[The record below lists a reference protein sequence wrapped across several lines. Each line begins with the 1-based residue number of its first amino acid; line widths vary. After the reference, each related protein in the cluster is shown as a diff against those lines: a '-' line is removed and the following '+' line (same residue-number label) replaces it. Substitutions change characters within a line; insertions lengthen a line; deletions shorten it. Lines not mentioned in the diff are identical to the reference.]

1 MMKHLKRA
9 TTILA
14 LASVGTM
21 LAPITS
27 DAKMITAQTQ
37 SGKTVH
43 LRTMKVH
50 GQTMIL
56 LPMDMACDMFK
67 FALCGLREQ

>member
-1 MMKHLKRA
+1 MRFLNLSLSLLVA
-9 TTILA
+9 A
-14 LASVGTM
+14 AM

-27 DAKMITAQTQ
+27 EAKMITAQTQ

-50 GQTMIL
+50 GQTMVL

-67 FALCGLREQ
+67 FALCGASEQK

>member
-1 MMKHLKRA
+1 MRFLNLSLSLLVA
-9 TTILA
+9 AAI
-14 LASVGTM
+14 

-43 LRTMKVH
+43 LQTMKFH
-50 GQTMIL
+50 GQTMVL

-67 FALCGLREQ
+67 FALCGAREQK

>member
-1 MMKHLKRA
+1 MRFLK
-9 TTILA
+9 L
-14 LASVGTM
+14 SVSLLVAAAM

-27 DAKMITAQTQ
+27 EAKMITAQTQ
-37 SGKTVH
+37 SGKTVQ

-50 GQTMIL
+50 GQTMVL

-67 FALCGLREQ
+67 FALCGASEKK

>member
-1 MMKHLKRA
+1 MRFRNLS
-9 TTILA
+9 L
-14 LASVGTM
+14 SVLVAAAM

-27 DAKMITAQTQ
+27 QAKMITAQTQ

-50 GQTMIL
+50 GQTMVL

-67 FALCGLREQ
+67 FALCGASEQK

>member
-1 MMKHLKRA
+1 MRFLN
-9 TTILA
+9 L
-14 LASVGTM
+14 SVSLLVAAAM
-21 LAPITS
+21 LAPITLE
-27 DAKMITAQTQ
+27 AKMIAAQTQ

-50 GQTMIL
+50 GQTMVL

-67 FALCGLREQ
+67 FALCGASEQK

>member
-1 MMKHLKRA
+1 MRFLN
-9 TTILA
+9 L
-14 LASVGTM
+14 SVSLIVAAAM

-27 DAKMITAQTQ
+27 EAKMITAQTQ

-50 GQTMIL
+50 GQTMVL

-67 FALCGLREQ
+67 FALCGASEQK

>member
-1 MMKHLKRA
+1 MRFLDLSLSLLVA
-9 TTILA
+9 A
-14 LASVGTM
+14 AM

-27 DAKMITAQTQ
+27 EAKMITAQTQ

-67 FALCGLREQ
+67 FALCGASEQK

>member
-1 MMKHLKRA
+1 MRFLNLSLSLLVAAAMF
-9 TTILA
+9 
-14 LASVGTM
+14 
-21 LAPITS
+21 APITS
-27 DAKMITAQTQ
+27 EAKMITAQTQ

-50 GQTMIL
+50 GQTMVL

-67 FALCGLREQ
+67 FALCGASEQK

>member
-1 MMKHLKRA
+1 MRFLNLSLSLLVA
-9 TTILA
+9 A
-14 LASVGTM
+14 AM

-27 DAKMITAQTQ
+27 EAKMITAQTQ

-50 GQTMIL
+50 GQTMML

-67 FALCGLREQ
+67 FALCGASQQK

>member
-1 MMKHLKRA
+1 MRFPDLSLSLLVA
-9 TTILA
+9 A
-14 LASVGTM
+14 AM

-27 DAKMITAQTQ
+27 EAKMITAQTQ

-67 FALCGLREQ
+67 FALCGASEQK

>member
-1 MMKHLKRA
+1 MRFLNLSLSLLVA
-9 TTILA
+9 A
-14 LASVGTM
+14 AM

-27 DAKMITAQTQ
+27 EAKIITAQTQ

-50 GQTMIL
+50 GQTMVV

-67 FALCGLREQ
+67 FALCGASEQK

>member
-1 MMKHLKRA
+1 MRFLN
-9 TTILA
+9 L
-14 LASVGTM
+14 SVSLLVAAAM

-27 DAKMITAQTQ
+27 EAKMITAQTQ

-50 GQTMIL
+50 GQTMVL

-67 FALCGLREQ
+67 FALCGASEQK